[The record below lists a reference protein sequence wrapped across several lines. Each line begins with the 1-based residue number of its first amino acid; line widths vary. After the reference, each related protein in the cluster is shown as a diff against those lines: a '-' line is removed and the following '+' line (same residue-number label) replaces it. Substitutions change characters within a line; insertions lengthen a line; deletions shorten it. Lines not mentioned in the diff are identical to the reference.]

1 MNKKGKLY
9 IISAPS
15 GTGKSTVIR
24 ELLKKKDNAFFSVSA
39 TTREP
44 REGEV
49 NGVNYWFLTRPEFER
64 MVEEGA
70 FLEHA
75 QYVGNY
81 YGTPIEPIRRSLA
94 EGVDIV
100 MDVEVVGALKI
111 KKRMPEAVL
120 VFLTA
125 PSLQE
130 IRRRLE
136 SRGDV
141 SEEKMTERLARAR
154 WEYEQAYQ
162 YEYLV
167 INDDVDRAAAE
178 LMAIMSAEKSKMMDR
193 FHLLKEELSCFTPQ
207 CPNC

>member
-1 MNKKGKLY
+1 MSGKLFV
-9 IISAPS
+9 ISGPS
-15 GTGKSTVIR
+15 GAGKNTVLNR
-24 ELLKKKDNAFFSVSA
+24 VLALRDRVRYSVSA
-39 TTREP
+39 TSRPIRPGEIDGKNYYFVSRED
-44 REGEV
+44 
-49 NGVNYWFLTRPEFER
+49 FEKLI
-64 MVEEGA
+64 A
-70 FLEHA
+70 QDALLEHA
-75 QYVGNY
+75 EYVGNY

>member
-1 MNKKGKLY
+1 MSGKLFV
-9 IISAPS
+9 ISGPS
-15 GTGKSTVIR
+15 GAGKNTVLNR
-24 ELLKKKDNAFFSVSA
+24 VLTLRDRVRYSVSA
-39 TTREP
+39 TSRPIRPGEIDGKNYYFVSRED
-44 REGEV
+44 
-49 NGVNYWFLTRPEFER
+49 FEKLI
-64 MVEEGA
+64 A
-70 FLEHA
+70 QDALLEHA
-75 QYVGNY
+75 EYVGNY

>member
-1 MNKKGKLY
+1 MSGKLFV
-9 IISAPS
+9 ISGPS
-15 GTGKSTVIR
+15 GAGKNTVLNRVITLR
-24 ELLKKKDNAFFSVSA
+24 DRVRYSVSA
-39 TTREP
+39 TSRPIRPGEIDGKNYYFVSRED
-44 REGEV
+44 
-49 NGVNYWFLTRPEFER
+49 FEKLI
-64 MVEEGA
+64 A
-70 FLEHA
+70 QDALLEHA
-75 QYVGNY
+75 EYVGNY